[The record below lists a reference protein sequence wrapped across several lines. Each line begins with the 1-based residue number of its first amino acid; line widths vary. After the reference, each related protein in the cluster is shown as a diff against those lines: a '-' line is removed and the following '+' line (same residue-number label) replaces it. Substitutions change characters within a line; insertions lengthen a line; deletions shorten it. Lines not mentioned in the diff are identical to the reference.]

1 MQNIDIQTTQNVTIA
16 YELASLKDRFVAGL
30 IDLGIVILIVIGI
43 IYSAYLVVGELFGE
57 DGSLLMI
64 VQFIPIVTYMAYHL
78 ISEITA
84 NGQSW
89 GKKLMGLKVIRLDGE
104 EAGLS
109 DYLLRAIFHI
119 IDTIFSVGIIAILGV
134 ASSQKKQRLGDMTA
148 NTTVIKLK
156 TTNRVALADILKI
169 NTIHDYEPVYPTI
182 KHFNESDILLVKSA
196 LTRYKQYPNQAHK
209 TAIIMMANR
218 FSELLE
224 LTEIPKNKLNFLE
237 TLLKDYVV
245 LTR

>member
-1 MQNIDIQTTQNVTIA
+1 MSSIDIQTTQNVTIT
-16 YELASLKDRFVAGL
+16 YELASLRDRFVAAL
-30 IDLGIVILIVIGI
+30 IDLGIIILINIGI
-43 IYSAYLVVGELFGE
+43 IYLAYLVVGELFGE

-64 VQFIPIVTYMAYHL
+64 VQFIPIVTYMGYHL

-89 GKKLMGLKVIRLDGE
+89 GKKALGLKVIRLDGE

-109 DYLLRAIFHI
+109 DYLLRAVFHI
-119 IDTIFSVGIIAILGV
+119 IDTIFSAGIVAILGV
-134 ASSQKKQRLGDMTA
+134 SSSQHKQRLGDMTA
-148 NTTVIKLK
+148 NTTVIKL
-156 TTNRVALADILKI
+156 NASDRVGLADVLKI
-169 NTIHDYEPVYPTI
+169 STTKDYEPVYQDI
-182 KHFNESDILLVKSA
+182 KHFNERDILLVKSA

-224 LTEIPKNKLNFLE
+224 LAETPKNKIHFLE
-237 TLLKDYVV
+237 TILKDYVV

>member
-1 MQNIDIQTTQNVTIA
+1 MSNIDIQTTQNVTIT
-16 YELASLKDRFVAGL
+16 YELASLKDRFVAAL
-30 IDLGIVILIVIGI
+30 IDLVIIVLINMGVI
-43 IYSAYLVVGELFGE
+43 YLAYLVVGALFGE
-57 DGSLLMI
+57 DGSLLMA
-64 VQFIPIVTYMAYHL
+64 VQFIPLVIYMGYHL

-89 GKKLMGLKVIRLDGE
+89 GKKGVGLKVIRLDGE

-109 DYLLRAIFHI
+109 DYLLRAVFHI
-119 IDTIFSVGIIAILGV
+119 IDTLFSAGIIAILGV
-134 ASSQKKQRLGDMTA
+134 SSSKHKQRLGDMTA

-156 TTNRVALADILKI
+156 SSNQVGLADVLKI
-169 NTIHDYEPVYPTI
+169 STINEYEPVYQDI

-209 TAIIMMANR
+209 EAIVMMANR

-224 LTEIPKNKLNFLE
+224 LVETPKNKIHFLE
-237 TLLKDYVV
+237 TILKDYVV